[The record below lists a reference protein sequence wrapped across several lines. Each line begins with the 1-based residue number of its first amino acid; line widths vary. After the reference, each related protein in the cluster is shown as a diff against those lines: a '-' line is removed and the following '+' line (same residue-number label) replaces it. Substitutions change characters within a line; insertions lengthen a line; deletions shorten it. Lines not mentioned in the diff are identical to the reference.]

1 MVATM
6 SQAAAASYYM
16 ESQRSFRHPTE
27 YYTAGTEPDGVWFNP
42 NDLLGLAD
50 GDKIDSKH
58 FFRLYS
64 GFDPNTGEKL
74 TRNAGSDQRSP
85 GLDITFSADKSVSAL
100 WAIAG
105 EDLRTKI
112 EDAHNGAARMALQQ
126 IFLKECSYTR
136 IGGGKEDIRVVP
148 AHMLGAMFQHGTS
161 RAHDPQLHTHCVIFN
176 AVQTEEDGRWR
187 ALHQKPLY
195 NWVKASGAYYRA
207 FLASNLTDLGIK
219 MERYGKD
226 DAFVRIKNIPR
237 DLEKLWS
244 KRRAEIVE
252 TAAEMGFETGDNSR
266 RAEMVNLMTRES
278 KRTDQ
283 EPEQLHARWRQEG
296 ESLYECASILASV
309 FEEPEEITQERIR
322 EWAENLDQLP
332 HVLTRLQ
339 AVFRTPDLAEAVANL
354 RDPALG
360 TLRPEII
367 ESAIQRILRN
377 PELVALDRQPRTP
390 ESIAGL
396 SHTVPLST
404 HHTLQMEQE
413 TRDLALAMSQR
424 SAFALPANAIEE
436 KLQQLKAE
444 RYPLSREQTSAIRYV
459 TGRAGG
465 ISIVEGAAG
474 SGKTTTMRPIVD
486 LYKQHGYNFVATAIA
501 WRTATELAND
511 CDIPPYSCD
520 RLLNEA
526 SRGKLHLDEKSI
538 IIVEEA
544 GMVSTRHT
552 NRILKLAQESGAKVI
567 FLGDT
572 QQQQP
577 IEAGPGL
584 RLVHDVTGSHRVDTM
599 RRQLPDAED
608 YLRDIHGLD
617 PADAIAQAA
626 RLTPE
631 QEREVFRP
639 WDRADPEAPV
649 KPWQIEA
656 SRNFKDGNAK
666 DAIEAYRLRGRI
678 HLRSS
683 PEATVDKLVDDWH
696 RFVTENPD
704 RSCLVLA
711 RTHREIRLLSER
723 MRERIHAG
731 RDDGKAAVITVS
743 RGEGKKRE
751 YYDLEIRTGDV
762 LRIGA
767 GIPDRQIFTGT
778 LVTVEDLSVQGAPA
792 HHEPR
797 VLVTARDDRGRRLTF
812 YHDEIRDYYGNIR
825 LDHGFA
831 LTMTA
836 AQGLTV
842 NRAFVLADDA
852 PARET
857 IYPAATRHRER
868 LDFYVSRDG
877 PLGKI
882 SVALPDQGAALEEP
896 LTDDDILDHLAKR
909 WSRHQPKEAATDFTS
924 PELMQETL
932 DALRQSREGVSALP
946 DPGRNGEASEDRPPG
961 QTRRQAAV
969 NDNAGS
975 LAAWAGRQLKG
986 AALNLRYGNT
996 AALVSQGRRE
1006 VAASY
1011 DHLRERARKEGAGV
1025 ELSPEFA
1032 NTLFRQAQVLAAAEP
1047 FRRDPAR
1054 FRDLLRRRGG
1064 IEPQDL
1070 DDFAAQFERAK
1081 AARNAALG
1089 RGPRLAAAAPDPA
1102 PDAAG
1107 EEPLQEALPDP
1118 AAAPPGDD
1126 TLPLDDAAFLDQPPP
1141 DLFADMPPDLFDD
1154 APPPDVHPDTAPE
1167 DLHEHLALADMDLD
1181 LETHRAR
1188 SAPPPPP
1195 GLPADP
1201 PQDAAGDH
1209 PTPQTRHESARQS
1222 RSLPS
1227 AAEVSARLAA
1237 AAQDVCRRYL
1247 PEGAVH
1253 GPAGRRT
1260 WQASGFGPGAAPD
1273 SLQVQL
1279 DGPNRGKWRDSS
1291 TGERGD
1297 LIDLIRRTRGYG
1309 SIGQALKEAGRFLD
1323 PAPASPSLGAPSASP
1338 GERAAAGARQARAL
1352 LDRAEPVRPD
1362 DPAGRYLAGL
1372 GLGIED
1378 AGALRCSE
1386 HAWHLVGDDLR
1397 RSPALLAPLT
1407 TPDGSLRGLE
1417 RLLLTPGG
1425 DPLAIEPHAL
1435 ASRTPPPDGAAT
1447 WLGRRGAPHI
1457 ALCRSIPD
1465 ALALLQVLDPAERE
1479 QLAVAALPKG
1489 CDLARLAL
1497 PPEGRKVF
1505 LVEPAG
1511 TEAEGAWQAFRAAH
1525 AADGGPML
1533 QHIAA
1538 EGAGLNRHLQDRGR
1552 DAVRALMHPLTE
1564 AIAEARREREDLAA
1578 LKRFSKDWKWH
1589 ATHAAAGRIHPFYL
1603 HGHGELVERLRALRE
1618 RPGVAALAAEELEP
1632 LDTILREDAQQA
1644 EALAAVRRYMED
1656 VQALRRDRPQMP
1668 PDQWRDAAERLLA
1681 RAHAID
1687 RDPGTYGPCLDRTRH
1702 AWQEVE
1708 TGIRDLTQALGLP
1721 ADSLRH
1727 RHPELRLPPINRAFS
1742 TNEDTVAADAAYRLL
1757 RHRWHERLEIADAR
1771 GFHPSELPDTASA
1784 IDAMRELLGRPRLHP
1799 EARQALDALLAH
1811 HHGYVET
1818 RDGIALFPQD
1828 WQQHL
1833 ALAGAAAAHPC
1844 YIDGHDKLLERASA
1858 LLEHP
1863 VAAAIP
1869 AAQLQPLQAVLDQA
1883 RRQAE
1888 TRAAVE
1894 DYIARLKPCLDGLL
1908 QLEGAARRQG
1918 ARLDSLPS
1926 YAAWR
1931 ETAGPLLH
1939 RGEAIARDRET
1950 YGPCLDHTDRA
1961 WDRIHEGI
1969 RDLAE
1974 ALGREPDSLLHREP
1988 DLFLKPVTR
1997 SPIFLGKAQQ
2007 DDADYRHLAERWRPL
2022 LTLAEEHNIHPFLI
2036 DGCDAL
2042 IEEMRDLRERLPK
2055 GATNHRCLDRIVKRH
2070 TQFHVDRARVVLHL
2084 DDTDRAVHKLRHLE
2098 NLSQIRGRLDAP
2110 FEGIQDY
2117 PDWKERAADLLRS
2130 GQDILAD
2137 RDRYAIHLK
2146 QNPDNAERIRANI
2159 RTLDAHLNPKPA
2171 PPPRQQPQETI
2182 EQTEKQTQTIRRS
2195 RGIRP

>member
-50 GDKIDSKH
+50 GNRVDSKH

-64 GFDPNTGEKL
+64 GFAPETGEKL
-74 TRNAGSDQRSP
+74 TQNAGSDKRSP
-85 GLDITFSADKSVSAL
+85 GLDITFSADKSVSTL

-105 EDLRTKI
+105 SDLRTKI
-112 EDAHNGAARMALQQ
+112 EDAHNSAARMALQE

-136 IGGGKEDIRVVP
+136 TRVGGTDGDIQVLP
-148 AHMLGAMFQHGTS
+148 AHLLGAMFQHGTS
-161 RAHDPQLHTHCVIFN
+161 RTDDPQLHTHCVIFN
-176 AVQTEEDGRWR
+176 AVQTEQDGKWR
-187 ALHQKPLY
+187 ALHQAPLY
-195 NWVKASGAYYRA
+195 KWIKASGAAYRA
-207 FLASNLTDLGIK
+207 YLASNLAQLGIK

-226 DAFVRIKNIPR
+226 NAFVRLQGIPQ
-237 DLEKLWS
+237 DLQQLWS
-244 KRRAEIVE
+244 KRRSTIVDA
-252 TAAEMGFETGDNSR
+252 AAELGFQPADNR
-266 RAEMVNLMTRES
+266 ARAEMLRIKTRQS

-283 EPEQLHARWRQEG
+283 EPEQRHVRWRE
-296 ESLYECASILASV
+296 ECEALYECASILASV
-309 FEEPEEITQERIR
+309 FEESEEVTQDRIR
-322 EWAENLDQLP
+322 EWAEGLDELP

-339 AVFRTPDLAEAVANL
+339 AVFRTPELAEAIYNL
-354 RDPALG
+354 HHPALG
-360 TLRPEII
+360 TLHPETI

-404 HHTLQMEQE
+404 RHTLQMEQE

-444 RYPLSREQTSAIRYV
+444 RYPLSDEQTSAIRYV

-486 LYKQHGYNFVATAIA
+486 LYKQHGYNFVAAAIA
-501 WRTATELAND
+501 WRTAVELAND
-511 CDIPPYSCD
+511 CDIPPYACD
-520 RLLNEA
+520 KLLKDA

-544 GMVSTRHT
+544 GMISTRHT

-639 WDRADPEAPV
+639 WDPADPEAPV
-649 KPWQIEA
+649 KSWQIDA

-666 DAIEAYRLRGRI
+666 EAIEAYRLRGRI

-704 RSCLVLA
+704 KSCLVLA

-857 IYPAATRHRER
+857 IYPAATRHRDR

-882 SVALPDQGAALEEP
+882 KVSLPDQGAALEEP
-896 LTDDDILDHLAKR
+896 LTDNDILDYLAKR

-932 DALRQSREGVSALP
+932 DALRQSPEKVSAPP
-946 DPGRNGEASEDRPPG
+946 DPGRDGEGSEDRPPDR
-961 QTRRQAAV
+961 TRRQAAV

-975 LAAWAGRQLKG
+975 LSSWAGRQLGG
-986 AALNLRYGNT
+986 AALSLRYGNT

-1032 NTLFRQAQVLAAAEP
+1032 NTLFRQAQVLAAAAP

-1081 AARNAALG
+1081 EARRAALHPT
-1089 RGPRLAAAAPDPA
+1089 RRRTAAAPDPA
-1102 PDAAG
+1102 PDIPGDEA
-1107 EEPLQEALPDP
+1107 LQALPDP
-1118 AAAPPGDD
+1118 AAAPSADEAALPDD
-1126 TLPLDDAAFLDQPPP
+1126 TAFLDHPPP
-1141 DLFADMPPDLFDD
+1141 DLFADMPPDLFADV
-1154 APPPDVHPDTAPE
+1154 PPPDPHADPAPE

-1181 LETHRAR
+1181 LEAHRAR
-1188 SAPPPPP
+1188 STPPPPP
-1195 GLPADP
+1195 GLPEDAPDDDRP
-1201 PQDAAGDH
+1201 APQA
-1209 PTPQTRHESARQS
+1209 RHESAHQS

-1237 AAQDVCRRYL
+1237 AAEDVCRRYL
-1247 PEGAVH
+1247 PDGAAR

-1279 DGPNRGKWRDSS
+1279 AGPNRGKWLDSS

-1297 LIDLIRRTRGYG
+1297 LIDLIRRTRSYG

-1338 GERAAAGARQARAL
+1338 DERAAAGARQARAL
-1352 LDRAEPVRPD
+1352 LDSAEPVRPD

-1372 GLGIED
+1372 GLGIEG
-1378 AGALRCSE
+1378 AGALRYSE

-1407 TPDGSLRGLE
+1407 TPDGSLRGLD
-1417 RLLLTPGG
+1417 RLLLTPDGE
-1425 DPLAIEPHAL
+1425 PLPVEPRGLQSHSPA
-1435 ASRTPPPDGAAT
+1435 PDGAAT
-1447 WLGRRGAPHI
+1447 WLGPRGAPHV
-1457 ALCRSIPD
+1457 ALCRSLPD
-1465 ALALLQVLDPAERE
+1465 ALALLQALDAGERK
-1479 QLAVAALPKG
+1479 QVAVAALPEG

-1497 PPEGRKVF
+1497 PANARSVF
-1505 LVEPAG
+1505 LVKPPG
-1511 TEAEGAWQAFRAAH
+1511 TEAEGAWQAFRARH
-1525 AADGGPML
+1525 ADGGPGL
-1533 QHIAA
+1533 HRIVIQA
-1538 EGAGLNRHLQDRGR
+1538 AGLNALPQGQRREALRGILR
-1552 DAVRALMHPLTE
+1552 PL
-1564 AIAEARREREDLAA
+1564 AEARREREDLAA
-1578 LKRFSKDWKWH
+1578 LERFSRDWKRH
-1589 ATHAAAGRIHPFYL
+1589 AAQAAAGRVHPFYIPL
-1603 HGHGELVERLRALRE
+1603 CDQLIDRLRALRE
-1618 RPGVAALAAEELEP
+1618 RPGVAALPAGEIAP
-1632 LDTILREDAQQA
+1632 LDAILREDARQA
-1644 EALAAVRRYMED
+1644 EALATVRRYMED
-1656 VQALRRDRPQMP
+1656 VQALRRGRWRLPD
-1668 PDQWRDAAERLLA
+1668 DQWRDTAERLLA

-1687 RDPGTYGPCLDRTRH
+1687 RDPDTYGPCLDH
-1702 AWQEVE
+1702 AHRAWREVE
-1708 TGIRDLTQALGLP
+1708 TGIRELTAELGRP

-1727 RHPELRLPPINRAFS
+1727 RHPDLRLPPVPRAFS
-1742 TNEDTVAADAAYRLL
+1742 ISEEEIAADAAYRLL
-1757 RHRWHERLEIADAR
+1757 RDRWHELLALADAR
-1771 GFHPSELPDTASA
+1771 NLHPSDLPDTPSA
-1784 IDAMRELLGRPRLHP
+1784 IDAMRELNSRPGIHP
-1799 EARQALDALLAH
+1799 AARKALDGLLAH
-1811 HHGYVET
+1811 HDGYVQT
-1818 RDGIALFPQD
+1818 RDDIALFREDRQK
-1828 WQQHL
+1828 HL
-1833 ALAGAAAAHPC
+1833 DLAEAAHAHPS
-1844 YIDGHDKLLERASA
+1844 YVDGHDELLDRARA
-1858 LLEHP
+1858 LLDR
-1863 VAAAIP
+1863 P
-1869 AAQLQPLQAVLDQA
+1869 AAGALPAAELQPLHAVLDQA
-1883 RRQAE
+1883 RQQAE
-1888 TRAAVE
+1888 ALSAVE
-1894 DYIARLKPCLDGLL
+1894 HYIARLKPCLDDLF
-1908 QLEGAARRQG
+1908 QLERAARRQG
-1918 ARLDSLPS
+1918 AKLDSLPS
-1926 YAAWR
+1926 YPAWR
-1931 ETAGPLLH
+1931 HTAGPLLDQ
-1939 RGEAIARDRET
+1939 GEAIAADRET
-1950 YGPCLDHTDRA
+1950 YGPCLDHTFLA

-1969 RDLAE
+1969 RDLAP

-1988 DLFLKPVTR
+1988 GLFLEPVTR
-1997 SPIFLGKAQQ
+1997 SPIFLNQPEQ
-2007 DDADYRHLAERWRPL
+2007 DDAAYRRLAERWHAL
-2022 LTLAEEHNIHPFLI
+2022 MALADEHRVHPFRI
-2036 DGCDAL
+2036 DDCDAL
-2042 IEEMRDLRERLPK
+2042 VDAMRDLRERPK
-2055 GATNHRCLDRIVKRH
+2055 LGAGARPSLNRIVARH
-2070 TQFHVDRARVVLHL
+2070 SQFHVDRVRVELHL
-2084 DDTDRAVHKLRHLE
+2084 DDTDRAVSKLRHFE
-2098 NLSQIRGRLDAP
+2098 NLSQIRGRLDTNVD
-2110 FEGIQDY
+2110 GMRDY
-2117 PDWKERAADLLRS
+2117 PDWKESAAQLLNS

-2137 RDRYAIHLK
+2137 PKRYGIHLK
-2146 QNPDNAERIRANI
+2146 ENPERAERIRANI
-2159 RTLDAHLNPKPA
+2159 HTLDAHLNPKAP
-2171 PPPRQQPQETI
+2171 PPPRQQPQENI
-2182 EQTEKQTQTIRRS
+2182 KQTETKTQTIRRS

>member
-1 MVATM
+1 MVASM
-6 SQAAAASYYM
+6 AQAAAASYYM

-50 GDKIDSKH
+50 GKKIDSKH
-58 FFRLYS
+58 FLRLYG
-64 GFDPNTGEKL
+64 GFAPETGEKL
-74 TRNAGSDQRSP
+74 TQNAGSDRRSP
-85 GLDITFSADKSVSAL
+85 GLDITFSPDKSVSAL

-105 EDLRTKI
+105 DDLRTKI
-112 EDAHNGAARMALQQ
+112 ENAHNRAARMALQE

-136 IGGGKEDIRVVP
+136 TRVGGTDGDIHVLP
-148 AHMLGAMFQHGTS
+148 AHLLGAMFQHGTS
-161 RAHDPQLHTHCVIFN
+161 RADDPQLHTHCVIFN
-176 AVQTEEDGRWR
+176 AVQTEQDGKWR

-195 NWVKASGAYYRA
+195 NWVRASGFAYDAY
-207 FLASNLTDLGIK
+207 LASSLTELGIK
-219 MERYGKD
+219 MERHGKD
-226 DAFVRIKNIPR
+226 NAFVRIKNMPK

-244 KRRAEIVE
+244 KRRSEIVE
-252 TAAEMGFETGDNSR
+252 AAAEMGFETGDNSS
-266 RAEMVNLMTRES
+266 RAEMINLMTRQR

-283 EPEQLHARWRQEG
+283 EPEQRHARWREEG
-296 ESLYECASILASV
+296 ETLYECAAILASV
-309 FEEPEEITQERIR
+309 FEETEEVTQERIR
-322 EWAENLDQLP
+322 EWTEKLDELP

-339 AVFRTPDLAEAVANL
+339 AVFRTPELAEAIYKL
-354 RDPALG
+354 HHPALG
-360 TLRPEII
+360 TLHPETI

-377 PELVALDRQPRTP
+377 PELVALDREPRTP
-390 ESIAGL
+390 EAIAGL

-404 HHTLQMEQE
+404 RHTLEMEQE

-444 RYPLSREQTSAIRYV
+444 RYPLSDEQTSAIRYV

-486 LYKQHGYNFVATAIA
+486 LYKQHGYNFVAAAIA
-501 WRTATELAND
+501 WRTAVELAND
-511 CDIPPYSCD
+511 CAIAPYSCD
-520 RLLNEA
+520 KLLKDA
-526 SRGKLHLDEKSI
+526 SRGKLHLDQKSI
-538 IIVEEA
+538 VIVEEA
-544 GMVSTRHT
+544 GMISTRHT
-552 NRILKLAQESGAKVI
+552 NRILKLAQQSGAKLI

-631 QEREVFRP
+631 QEREAFLP
-639 WDRADPEAPV
+639 WDPADPEAPV

-683 PEATVDKLVDDWH
+683 PDATVDKLVDDWH
-696 RFVTENPD
+696 RYVTENPD
-704 RSCLVLA
+704 KSSLVLA

-731 RDDGKAAVITVS
+731 RDDGKSAVITVS
-743 RGEGKKRE
+743 RGEGRKRE

-762 LRIGA
+762 LRIGG

-857 IYPAATRHRER
+857 IYPAATRHRDR

-877 PLGKI
+877 PLSKI
-882 SVALPDQGAALEEP
+882 KVSLPDQGAALEEP

-909 WSRHQPKEAATDFTS
+909 WSRHQPKEAATDFAS

-932 DALRQSREGVSALP
+932 DGLRRSHQTPSAPPGP
-946 DPGRNGEASEDRPPG
+946 DRNGEGSEDRPPA
-961 QTRRQAAV
+961 QTRRRAAV

-975 LAAWAGRQLKG
+975 LSSWAGRQLRG

-1032 NTLFRQAQVLAAAEP
+1032 NTLFRQAQVLAAAAP

-1081 AARNAALG
+1081 EARRAALNPA
-1089 RGPRLAAAAPDPA
+1089 RRRTAAAPDPA
-1102 PDAAG
+1102 PDIPG
-1107 EEPLQEALPDP
+1107 DEALQALLDP
-1118 AAAPPGDD
+1118 AAAPSADEAALPDD
-1126 TLPLDDAAFLDQPPP
+1126 TAFLDRPPP
-1141 DLFADMPPDLFDD
+1141 ALLADMPPDLFADV
-1154 APPPDVHPDTAPE
+1154 PPPDPHAETAPAN
-1167 DLHEHLALADMDLD
+1167 LHDHLAPADMDLD
-1181 LETHRAR
+1181 LEAHRAR
-1188 SAPPPPP
+1188 SAAAPPP
-1195 GLPADP
+1195 GLPEDAPDDDRP
-1201 PQDAAGDH
+1201 APQA
-1209 PTPQTRHESARQS
+1209 RHESARQS

-1237 AAQDVCRRYL
+1237 AAEDVCRRYL
-1247 PEGAVH
+1247 PDGAAR
-1253 GPAGRRT
+1253 GAAGRRT
-1260 WQASGFGPGAAPD
+1260 WQAPGPGPGPAPD
-1273 SLQVQL
+1273 SLQVHL
-1279 DGPNRGKWRDSS
+1279 AGPNRGKWLDSS

-1323 PAPASPSLGAPSASP
+1323 PAPARPSLDAPSTSP
-1338 GERAAAGARQARAL
+1338 DERAAASARQARAL
-1352 LDRAEPVRPD
+1352 LDSAEPVRPD

-1372 GLGIED
+1372 GLGLED
-1378 AGALRCSE
+1378 AGALRYSE

-1425 DPLAIEPHAL
+1425 QPLPMEPPANQSR
-1435 ASRTPPPDGAAT
+1435 ASAPDGAAT
-1447 WLGRRGAPHI
+1447 WLGRRGAPHA
-1457 ALCRSIPD
+1457 ALCRSLPD
-1465 ALALLQVLDPAERE
+1465 ALALLHALDAGERE
-1479 QLAVAALPKG
+1479 QVAVAALPEG
-1489 CDLARLAL
+1489 CDPARLAL
-1497 PPEGRKVF
+1497 PPNARDVF
-1505 LVEPAG
+1505 LVEPPG
-1511 TEAEGAWQAFRAAH
+1511 TDAERTWQAFRAAH
-1525 AADGGPML
+1525 PDNVSRL
-1533 QHIAA
+1533 QRIVT
-1538 EGAGLNRHLQDRGR
+1538 GDAGLAPLLQGQRREALRGVLR
-1552 DAVRALMHPLTE
+1552 PLAETL
-1564 AIAEARREREDLAA
+1564 AEARRERQDLAA
-1578 LKRFSKDWKWH
+1578 LERFSKDWNWH

-1618 RPGVAALAAEELEP
+1618 RPAVTALPAEKLAPLDAILHEDARQAAALATVE
-1632 LDTILREDAQQA
+1632 
-1644 EALAAVRRYMED
+1644 RYMKD
-1656 VQALRRDRPQMP
+1656 IRTLRVDRHALSD
-1668 PDQWRDAAERLLA
+1668 DQWRDAAERLLA
-1681 RAHAID
+1681 QAHAID
-1687 RDPGTYGPCLDRTRH
+1687 RDPETYGPCLNHTYR
-1702 AWQEVE
+1702 AWQHVE
-1708 TGIRDLTQALGLP
+1708 YGIRDLASDLGRP
-1721 ADSLRH
+1721 GDSLRH
-1727 RHPELRLPPINRAFS
+1727 RHPELRLAPIPR
-1742 TNEDTVAADAAYRLL
+1742 TVPFPEEALAADAAYRLL
-1757 RHRWHERLEIADAR
+1757 RDRWHERLAMADAR
-1771 GFHPSELPDTASA
+1771 GLHPSALADTPSA
-1784 IDAMRELLGRPRLHP
+1784 IDAMRELRARPGLHP
-1799 EARQALDALLAH
+1799 AAHKALDALLAH
-1811 HHGYVET
+1811 HDGYVET
-1818 RDGIALFPQD
+1818 RDGIALFRKD

-1833 ALAGAAAAHPC
+1833 DLAEAVHAHPR
-1844 YIDGHDKLLERASA
+1844 YIDGHDRLLERARA
-1858 LLEHP
+1858 LLDH
-1863 VAAAIP
+1863 P
-1869 AAQLQPLQAVLDQA
+1869 AATSVPAAELRPLEAVLDQA
-1883 RRQAE
+1883 RRQAAAL
-1888 TRAAVE
+1888 TAVE
-1894 DYIARLKPCLDGLL
+1894 DYIARLKPCLDDLF
-1908 QLEGAARRQG
+1908 QLERAARRQG

-1931 ETAGPLLH
+1931 ETAEPLLEQ
-1939 RGEAIARDRET
+1939 GEAIAGDRDT
-1950 YGPCLDHTDRA
+1950 YGPCLDHTFLA
-1961 WDRIHEGI
+1961 SYRIHDGI
-1969 RDLAE
+1969 RDLAQ
-1974 ALGREPDSLLHREP
+1974 ALGRKPDSLLDREP
-1988 DLFLKPVTR
+1988 ELFLEPVTR
-1997 SPIFLGKAQQ
+1997 SPIFLDEPKQ
-2007 DDADYRHLAERWRPL
+2007 DDADYRRLADRWHAL
-2022 LTLAEEHNIHPFLI
+2022 MALADEHRIHPFRI
-2036 DGCDAL
+2036 QDCDAL
-2042 IEEMRDLRERLPK
+2042 VDAMRDLRERPNLDAR
-2055 GATNHRCLDRIVKRH
+2055 GRRCLDRIVKQH
-2070 TQFHVDRARVVLHL
+2070 SQFHVDRVRVQLHL
-2084 DDTDRAVHKLRHLE
+2084 DDTNRAVRRLRHFE
-2098 NLSQIRGRLDAP
+2098 NLSQIRGRLDTNV
-2110 FEGIQDY
+2110 EGMRDY
-2117 PDWKERAADLLRS
+2117 PDWKERAAELLSS
-2130 GQDILAD
+2130 GRELLAD
-2137 RDRYAIHLK
+2137 PERYGIHLK

-2159 RTLDAHLNPKPA
+2159 RTLDAHLNPKAA
-2171 PPPRQQPQETI
+2171 PPPRQQPQEDI
-2182 EQTEKQTQTIRRS
+2182 KQTETQTQTIRRS